1 MKVVYCALEL
11 TENDKINEETVARIS
26 KVSRELV
33 VVTNLSKC
41 TSGNHKRFAM
51 LADLYLWTCKYWY
64 GIYHEKLTFVELKGV
79 DSLPTLFSLQYAEKI
94 KLAISAKKL
103 SIFDAEGMDCLK
115 QASWES
121 THHFKEERIEKISPY
136 IPLLEK
142 SYELLSCDNNPF
154 K

>member
-51 LADLYLWTCKYWY
+51 LADL
-64 GIYHEKLTFVELKGV
+64 
-79 DSLPTLFSLQYAEKI
+79 
-94 KLAISAKKL
+94 
-103 SIFDAEGMDCLK
+103 
-115 QASWES
+115 
-121 THHFKEERIEKISPY
+121 
-136 IPLLEK
+136 
-142 SYELLSCDNNPF
+142 
-154 K
+154 

>member
-1 MKVVYCALEL
+1 MYCALEL
-11 TENDKINEETVARIS
+11 TESDKIDEETVTRVS
-26 KVSRELV
+26 KLSQDLVAVS
-33 VVTNLSKC
+33 NLSKC
-41 TSGNHKRFAM
+41 TSGYRKRFVM

-64 GIYHEKLTFVELKGV
+64 RTYHEKLTFVELKSI
-79 DSLPTLFSLQYAEKI
+79 DSLPTLFSLQYSEKI

-115 QASWES
+115 QVSWES
-121 THHFKEERIEKISPY
+121 THYFKEERIEKISPY

-142 SYELLSCDNNPF
+142 SYELLACDNNPF

>member
-11 TENDKINEETVARIS
+11 RESDTINEEMIARVS
-26 KVSRELV
+26 KLSQDLV
-33 VVTNLSKC
+33 TVTNLSKC
-41 TSGNHKRFAM
+41 TSGNQKRFAM
-51 LADLYLWTCKYWY
+51 IADLYLWTCKYWY
-64 GIYHEKLTFVELKGV
+64 GTYRDKLTFVELKSV
-79 DSLPTLFSLQYAEKI
+79 NSLPTLFSLQYAEKI

-103 SIFDAEGMDCLK
+103 SIFDSDGMDCLK

-121 THHFKEERIEKISPY
+121 TQHFKEERIEKISPY